1 MKTKTLVRY
10 LTIAFILYTFY
21 RAWKDARD
29 LEEQAKKPAPKQE
42 ILIVEVQKACEPV
55 VNPVPVT
62 EVQSTLPLKILAAYS
77 VKAVDSN
84 RILWVTNPVALTFNE
99 NGQYNVV
106 VRANPV
112 PVLSGTNLVQ
122 TLEAG
127 VYLIEVLNGTV
138 TII

>member
-1 MKTKTLVRY
+1 
-10 LTIAFILYTFY
+10 
-21 RAWKDARD
+21 
-29 LEEQAKKPAPKQE
+29 
-42 ILIVEVQKACEPV
+42 VEVQKACEPV
-55 VNPVPVT
+55 VMPPVT
-62 EVQSTLPLKILAAYS
+62 PIQSTLPFKILAAYS
-77 VKAVDSN
+77 VKATDSN

-138 TII
+138 TVI

>member
-1 MKTKTLVRY
+1 MKTKQFIRI
-10 LTIAFILYTFY
+10 LTIALLLYSLY
-21 RAWKDARD
+21 RAWKTSKDI
-29 LEEQAKKPAPKQE
+29 EEQKKKPVPKQE
-42 ILIVEVQKACEPV
+42 VLLIEVQKACEPV
-55 VNPVPVT
+55 VMPPVT
-62 EVQSTLPLKILAAYS
+62 PIQSTLPLKILSAYN

-99 NGQYNVV
+99 NGQYNVI

-112 PVLSGTNLVQ
+112 PVMSGTNLVQ
-122 TLEAG
+122 VLEAG